1 MITEQEKDKV
11 YFSKLLRSDY
21 PRIYKDVC
29 DILDTNNVTHD
40 TLPLTKDYWC
50 RDYMPIQWACDRF
63 VQFLYNPDYLRG
75 KEKYITNTTEV
86 IAKTNI
92 RNKNIEQSSLVIDG
106 GNVVVCKVDNQK
118 SILVM
123 TDKVMKENPKF
134 SKQEIEFLILKAFK
148 HKELPSSDENTIL
161 WLPWDKKDICGH
173 TDGILRFVDSHKEN
187 KPVVFTNLS
196 VYDEDIANRMR
207 SILNEFFEVKEL
219 ILSEPNELS
228 WAYINALQTRD
239 IIIVPG
245 IGNAKLDKEAI
256 EQFNTLYPK
265 YRGRIYQVQM
275 NAFIKKWGGAL
286 NCCTWTVS
294 EDMMPNKEND
304 API

>member
-29 DILDTNNVTHD
+29 DILDANNVAHD
-40 TLPLTKDYWC
+40 TLHFTKDYWC
-50 RDYMPIQWACDRF
+50 RDYMPIQCSCDRF

-92 RNKNIEQSSLVIDG
+92 RNKKIEQSSLVIDG
-106 GNVVVCKVDNQK
+106 GNVVVCKVDSQK

-123 TDKVMKENPKF
+123 TDKVMKENSKF
-134 SKQEIEFLILKAFK
+134 SKQEIETLILKAFK
-148 HKELPSSDENTIL
+148 HKELPSSNEDTIL

-173 TDGILRFVDSHKEN
+173 TDGILRFVDNHNGE
-187 KPVVFTNLS
+187 KPVVLTNLS
-196 VYDEDIANRMR
+196 VYDEEIANRMR
-207 SILNEFFEVKEL
+207 SILNEYFEIKEL
-219 ILSEPNELS
+219 ILSEPDELS

-245 IGNAKLDKEAI
+245 IGNAKLDNESM
-256 EQFNTLYPK
+256 EQFNALYPK

-275 NAFIKKWGGAL
+275 KAFIKNGGGAL

-294 EDMMPNKEND
+294 EDMPTMIPNRER
-304 API
+304 